1 MHPISDSY
9 ISYMP
14 VKLISFMLS
23 FPKSLK
29 AERTL
34 IVNTIRF
41 CCKADMWI

>member
-14 VKLISFMLS
+14 VKFISFMPL

-34 IVNTIRF
+34 ILSTI
-41 CCKADMWI
+41 KILL

>member
-1 MHPISDSY
+1 MHPISDGY

-14 VKLISFMLS
+14 VKFISFMLS

-34 IVNTIRF
+34 ILNTI
-41 CCKADMWI
+41 KILL